1 MMGKGGR
8 HVKHTVRIEEVI
20 AQLSLNWLVGDV
32 RLHHHDHPYV
42 LIKQTTNHVFPH
54 RYLLHHQVR
63 GDRLV
68 IQDKRKRAISLGL
81 HLHQTNLE
89 IYLPQAQLQSL
100 SIHCKGANLFLDGL
114 KVKEAECQ
122 LISGKSMF
130 TGEIKHL
137 RLHTVGGL
145 ISSQQL
151 NTQTLRL
158 RSTSSKVEMVGAFS
172 DIDLNLI
179 GRRVQ
184 IHSKAMLHSL
194 KSTSTGSSVKV
205 AIPENDGFICYVKK
219 RSGTFHN
226 DFPCVD
232 DQERMVYK
240 NGGKSFEVDIRGGSF
255 LLSDGH

>member
-8 HVKHTVRIEEVI
+8 HVKHTVRIEEAI

-32 RLHHHDHPYV
+32 HLHHHDHPYV

-54 RYLLHHQVR
+54 RYLLHHQVQ
-63 GDRLV
+63 GSRLV
-68 IQDKRKRAISLGL
+68 IQDKRKRAVSLGL

-114 KVKEAECQ
+114 KVKEANCQ

-137 RLHTVGGL
+137 RLQTVGGF

-151 NTQTLRL
+151 NTQTMSLRT
-158 RSTSSKVEMVGAFS
+158 TSSKVEMAGAFS

-184 IHSKAMLHSL
+184 IHSKGMLHSL

>member
-1 MMGKGGR
+1 M
-8 HVKHTVRIEEVI
+8 KHTVRIEEVI

-68 IQDKRKRAISLGL
+68 IQDKRKRAVSLGL
-81 HLHQTNLE
+81 HLHKTDLE
-89 IYLPQAQLQSL
+89 IYLPRTQLQSL

-114 KVKEAECQ
+114 KVKEANCQ

-137 RLHTVGGL
+137 RLQTVGGF

-151 NTQTLRL
+151 NTQTLSL
-158 RSTSSKVEMVGAFS
+158 RTTSSKVEMAGAFS

-184 IHSKAMLHSL
+184 IHSKTMLHSL
-194 KSTSTGSSVKV
+194 KAMSTGSFVKV

-240 NGGKSFEVDIRGGSF
+240 NGGKSFEVDIRDGSF

>member
-1 MMGKGGR
+1 M
-8 HVKHTVRIEEVI
+8 KHTVRIEEVI

-68 IQDKRKRAISLGL
+68 IQDKRKRAVSLGL
-81 HLHQTNLE
+81 HLHKTDLE
-89 IYLPQAQLQSL
+89 IYLPRTQLQSL

-114 KVKEAECQ
+114 KVKEANCQ

-137 RLHTVGGL
+137 RLQTVGGF

-151 NTQTLRL
+151 NTQTLSL
-158 RSTSSKVEMVGAFS
+158 RTTSSKVEMAGAFS

-184 IHSKAMLHSL
+184 IHSKTMLHSL
-194 KSTSTGSSVKV
+194 KAMSTGSFVKV

>member
-68 IQDKRKRAISLGL
+68 IQDKRKRAVSLGL
-81 HLHQTNLE
+81 HLHKTDLE
-89 IYLPQAQLQSL
+89 IYLPRTQLQSL

-114 KVKEAECQ
+114 KVKEANCQ

-137 RLHTVGGL
+137 RLQTVGGF

-151 NTQTLRL
+151 NTQTLSL
-158 RSTSSKVEMVGAFS
+158 RTTSSKVEMAGAFS

-184 IHSKAMLHSL
+184 IHSKTMLHSL
-194 KSTSTGSSVKV
+194 KAMSTGSFVKV

>member
-1 MMGKGGR
+1 M
-8 HVKHTVRIEEVI
+8 
-20 AQLSLNWLVGDV
+20 
-32 RLHHHDHPYV
+32 
-42 LIKQTTNHVFPH
+42 
-54 RYLLHHQVR
+54 
-63 GDRLV
+63 
-68 IQDKRKRAISLGL
+68 GL
-81 HLHQTNLE
+81 HLHKTDLE

-100 SIHCKGANLFLDGL
+100 SIHCKGANLLLDGL
-114 KVKEAECQ
+114 KVKEVDCQ

-137 RLHTVGGL
+137 RLQTVGGF

-151 NTQTLRL
+151 NTQTLSL
-158 RSTSSKVEMVGAFS
+158 RTTSSKVEMAGAFS

-184 IHSKAMLHSL
+184 IHSKTMLHSL
-194 KSTSTGSSVKV
+194 KAMSTGSFVKV

-226 DFPCVD
+226 AFPCVD

>member
-1 MMGKGGR
+1 M
-8 HVKHTVRIEEVI
+8 KHTVRIEEVI

-32 RLHHHDHPYV
+32 RLHHHDHPCV

-68 IQDKRKRAISLGL
+68 IQDKRKRAVSLGL
-81 HLHQTNLE
+81 HLHKTDLE
-89 IYLPQAQLQSL
+89 IYLPRTQLQSL

-114 KVKEAECQ
+114 KVKEANCQ

-137 RLHTVGGL
+137 RLQTVGGF

-151 NTQTLRL
+151 NTQTLSL
-158 RSTSSKVEMVGAFS
+158 RTTSSKVEMAGAFS

-184 IHSKAMLHSL
+184 IHSKTMLHSL
-194 KSTSTGSSVKV
+194 KAMSTGSFVKV

>member
-1 MMGKGGR
+1 MGKGGR

-68 IQDKRKRAISLGL
+68 IQDKRKRAVSLGL
-81 HLHQTNLE
+81 HLHKTDLE
-89 IYLPQAQLQSL
+89 IYLPRTQLQSL

-114 KVKEAECQ
+114 KVKEANCQ

-137 RLHTVGGL
+137 RLQTVGGF

-151 NTQTLRL
+151 NTQTLSL
-158 RSTSSKVEMVGAFS
+158 RTTSSKVEMAGAFS

-184 IHSKAMLHSL
+184 IHSKTMLHSL
-194 KSTSTGSSVKV
+194 KAMSTGSFVKV